1 MRALLMYDD
10 RDFDPDR
17 DEQPGD
23 ADLIQDLDLAT
34 LWAAAAGGDKIIHA
48 SIRTATLA
56 GLTDPVQIVYR
67 GQTLADCLAQPG
79 VVRDLY
85 ELACQA
91 IEQERQIYRASFF
104 SQSSSALLNRSVT
117 AMHLFVVILQRLHG
131 LSEQHAA
138 RFTSPAFTRFFA
150 TLDAEL
156 DESYFAEITEHLR
169 NLRFRDGLLASA
181 HLGRH
186 SQGVDYVLRVPHRD
200 NQSHLL
206 PRHPPVKRPY
216 FSRTMPREDDGAHQD
231 LAGLRD
237 RILTLA
243 ADALAQA
250 ADHILRFFTA
260 LRAELAFYL
269 GCLNL
274 YEHLTGR
281 DLTVCQPEPHPA
293 GSATLTATGLYDP
306 CLALRSPS
314 PVQGNDL
321 CADGKALI
329 IITGA
334 NQGGKST
341 FLRSVGLAHL
351 MMQAGMPVAARSFTA
366 ATVTSVFSHYAREED
381 ATMTAGKFDE
391 ELNRM
396 SRIAGRIRPHGLL
409 LCNESFAATNERE
422 ASEIAADILRAL
434 NHVGITVV
442 FVTHLY
448 ELAHRFEQER
458 AQTTLFLRADRD
470 ETGHRTYRLLEA
482 APQPTSYG
490 QDLYEHTFASRNTIA
505 AAAAHAGSDTYHLA
519 AATSPITAQPS
530 AAPPSGPPGDP
541 NRGCP

>member
-56 GLTDPVQIVYR
+56 GLTDPAQIVYR
-67 GQTLADCLAQPG
+67 GQTLADCLAQPV

-85 ELACQA
+85 ELAGQA
-91 IEQERQIYRASFF
+91 IDQERQIYRASFF
-104 SQSSSALLNRSVT
+104 SQSSAALLNRSVT
-117 AMHLFVVILQRLHG
+117 AMHRFVVILQRLHG

-138 RFTSPAFTRFFA
+138 AFTSPAFTRFFA

-156 DESYFAEITEHLR
+156 DDGYFAEIAEHLR
-169 NLRFRDGLLASA
+169 TLRFRDGLLAST

-186 SQGVDYVLRVPHRD
+186 SQGVDYVLRVPRRD
-200 NQSHLL
+200 NQNHLL

-216 FSRTMPREDDGAHQD
+216 FSRTMPHEDDGAHQD
-231 LAGLRD
+231 LAGLRN

-243 ADALAQA
+243 AEALAQA
-250 ADHILRFFTA
+250 AAHILRFFTS
-260 LRAELAFYL
+260 LRTELAFYL

-274 YEHLTGR
+274 HEHLTSR
-281 DLTVCQPEPHPA
+281 DLPACRPEPHPA
-293 GSATLTATGLYDP
+293 GSTSLTAAGLYDP
-306 CLALRSPS
+306 CLALRSPT

-321 CADGKALI
+321 RADAKHLI

-351 MMQAGMPVAARSFTA
+351 MMQAGMPVAAESFTA
-366 ATVTSVFSHYAREED
+366 ATVTGVFTHYAREED

-396 SRIAGRIRPHGLL
+396 SRIAGRIRPDGLL
-409 LCNESFAATNERE
+409 LSNESFAATNERE
-422 ASEIAADILRAL
+422 ATEIAADILRAL
-434 NHVGITVV
+434 NQVGITVV

-448 ELAHRFEQER
+448 ELAHRLEQEH
-458 AQTTLFLRADRD
+458 AQTTLFLRAERD
-470 ETGHRTYRLLEA
+470 DTGHRTYRLVDA

-490 QDLYEHTFASRNTIA
+490 QDLYQQTF
-505 AAAAHAGSDTYHLA
+505 GSP
-519 AATSPITAQPS
+519 TSS
-530 AAPPSGPPGDP
+530 AAVPAARARQD
-541 NRGCP
+541 